1 MKNIY
6 SMLVGGKMK
15 YIIIENKNDLKEIK
29 DILVGKIGLPSIQR
43 RINFYSVNDDLQV
56 EIVNNRISFRESNQ
70 NKFTYVKNKNVKHF
84 LKLIHSKYPDGFYIN
99 DIVML
104 DFRKARILF
113 DTFHGD
119 LLTTDDEELLDVISK
134 KFKLRIYENIN
145 EHKKISMIQ
154 KEFLFDELGNLN
166 PKIRKYSANT
176 GIDIRSVSAS
186 IRVRMSNLSNDY
198 SFIEDYYKFVTNTDL
213 LSIKSNT
220 NGMAKFENMSVIIPA
235 YNQSVIATLLSIQG
249 QNLSKEEKQKIQ
261 VIVVNDGSKLPVFD
275 GLENVRKQLDFE
287 LNVINFEN
295 NMGISNARNVGLVVA
310 KYDLLLFMDSDIIL
324 SKDYMRDINIR
335 LQIVPNAIFVAM
347 RKNIDKTSPILVKSN
362 LLKGIEHSF
371 DLDDSRVIT
380 TSKEYHIGWD
390 KIFMGEKIAVLDD
403 TNYFKELGFGAKVG
417 IYSLATVVT
426 GHNMAVNRSIITKY
440 PVFSNRFRGW
450 GMEDAYF
457 ASSLISKGCFVIPIL
472 SSCVYHINHPPRSG
486 SMEQKAKEAKAN
498 YELYNQMLDEEWS
511 D

>member
-1 MKNIY
+1 
-6 SMLVGGKMK
+6 MK
-15 YIIIENKNDLKEIK
+15 YIIIENKNNLEEIK
-29 DILVGKIGLPSIQR
+29 NILIEKIGLPSIQR
-43 RINFYSVNDDLQV
+43 RINCYSANDELQV
-56 EIVNNRISFRESNQ
+56 EIVNNKISFRESNQ
-70 NKFTYVKNKNVKHF
+70 NKSIFVKNKNIKYF
-84 LKLIHSKYPDGFYIN
+84 LKLLHSKYPDGFYIN

-104 DFRKARILF
+104 EFKEARILF

-119 LLTTDDEELLDVISK
+119 LLTTDDEKLLDMISK
-134 KFKLRIYENIN
+134 KFKLKIYDNIN
-145 EHKKISMIQ
+145 EHKKINMIQ

-166 PKIRKYSANT
+166 PKIRRYSSNT
-176 GIDIRSVSAS
+176 GIDVRSVSSS
-186 IRVRMSNLSNDY
+186 IRVRISNLSNDY
-198 SFIEDYYKFVTNTDL
+198 SFIENYYKFVTNTEL
-213 LSIKSNT
+213 LSVKSNT
-220 NGMAKFENMSVIIPA
+220 SSVIKFKNISVIIPA
-235 YNQSVIATLLSIQG
+235 YNQNVIATLLSIQG

-261 VIVVNDGSKLPVFD
+261 VIVVNDGSKLPVFE

-287 LNVINFEN
+287 FNVINLEN
-295 NMGISNARNVGLVVA
+295 NMGISNARNVGLAIA

-324 SKDYMRDINIR
+324 SKDYMRDINTR

-347 RKNIDKTSPILVKSN
+347 RKNIDKTSQILVKNN
-362 LLKGIEHSF
+362 LLRGVEHSF

-390 KIFMGEKIAVLDD
+390 KIFKGEKIAVLDD

-426 GHNMAVNRSIITKY
+426 GHNMAVNRSAITKY
-440 PVFSNRFRGW
+440 PVFSNRFHGW

-472 SSCVYHINHPPRSG
+472 SSCVYHIDHPPRSG
-486 SMEQKAKEAKAN
+486 NIEQKIREAKAN